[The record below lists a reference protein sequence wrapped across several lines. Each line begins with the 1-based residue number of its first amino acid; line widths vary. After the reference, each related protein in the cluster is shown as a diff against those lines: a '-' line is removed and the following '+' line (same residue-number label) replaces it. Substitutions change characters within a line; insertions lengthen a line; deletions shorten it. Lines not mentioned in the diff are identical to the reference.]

1 MFDYLIF
8 IFKKVIRIIK
18 GRPSFDGI
26 YAYRKYLFEDL
37 NKYYKKEIFKD
48 SRILEIG
55 PKDGEDTQRIL
66 SLNPKE
72 LILFD
77 LPDKSDEIKSW
88 KAIIRKQDKLVIDNF
103 MYLSN
108 EEFNKLGKF
117 DLIYFTGV
125 LYHNPEQLRFLNKL
139 YEKLNLGGILVL
151 ETATIRNPFLRR
163 LNIVQIWHPKTYRD
177 TTTISHL
184 PSKKAVI
191 SWLEMVGFGNIR
203 ISSCYDPENYNVRA
217 NRMALIAE
225 KKKEKSKQVYYKK
238 QIKNSD
244 YFIGGSS

>member
-1 MFDYLIF
+1 MLNYLIY
-8 IFKKVIRIIK
+8 IFKKIARK
-18 GRPSFDGI
+18 LKRQSAFDGM

-37 NKYYKKEIFKD
+37 KELFLNESLEN
-48 SRILEIG
+48 SRVLEIG
-55 PKDGEDTQRIL
+55 PKDGEDTHRIL

-77 LPDKSDEIKSW
+77 LPDKTNEIKDW
-88 KAIIRKQDKLVIDNF
+88 KSLLRKQDKLIIDNF
-103 MYLSN
+103 MYL
-108 EEFNKLGKF
+108 ENKDFRDLGKF

-139 YEKLNLGGILVL
+139 YEKLNSGGILVL
-151 ETATIRNPFLRR
+151 ETATIRNPFIRR
-163 LNIVQIWHPKTYRD
+163 LNIVQIWHPKTYRN

-184 PSKKAVI
+184 PSKKAVT
-191 SWLEMVGFGNIR
+191 SWLEMVGFSNIR
-203 ISSCYDPENYNVRA
+203 ISNCYDKENFNVRA
-217 NRMALIAE
+217 TRLALIAE
-225 KKKEKSKQVYYKK
+225 KKQEKSQKVYYEK

>member
-1 MFDYLIF
+1 MLNYSIF
-8 IFKKVIRIIK
+8 VFKKILRIAK
-18 GRPSFDGI
+18 GKPSFDGM

-37 NKYYKKEIFKD
+37 NKYYKKETFQN

-55 PKDGEDTQRIL
+55 PKDGEDTQRLL
-66 SLNPKE
+66 SFNPKE

-77 LPDKSDEIKSW
+77 LPDKSDEIKNW
-88 KAIIRKQDKLVIDNF
+88 KSLIRKQDKLVIDNF
-103 MYLSN
+103 MYLSK
-108 EEFNKLGKF
+108 EVFNSLGKF

-139 YEKLNLGGILVL
+139 YEKLNMGGVLVL
-151 ETATIRNPFLRR
+151 ETATIRNLFLRK
-163 LNIVQIWHPKTYRD
+163 LNIVQIWYPKTYRN

-191 SWLEMVGFGNIR
+191 SWLEMVGFGSIK
-203 ISSCYDPENYNVRA
+203 ISNCYDEENFNVRA

-225 KKKEKSKQVYYKK
+225 KKKDKLQQVYYKK
-238 QIKNSD
+238 QIENSN
-244 YFIGGSS
+244 YVIGGSS

>member
-1 MFDYLIF
+1 MLNFSIYIL
-8 IFKKVIRIIK
+8 KKIVRRLK
-18 GRPSFDGI
+18 RQSSFDGM

-37 NKYYKKEIFKD
+37 KELLLNESLED
-48 SRILEIG
+48 SRVLEIG
-55 PKDGEDTQRIL
+55 PKDGEDTLRIL

-72 LILFD
+72 IILFD
-77 LPDKSDEIKSW
+77 LPDKAKEIKDW
-88 KAIIRKQDKLVIDNF
+88 ETLLRKQDKLIIDNF
-103 MYLSN
+103 MYLD
-108 EEFNKLGKF
+108 NKDFRDLGKF

-139 YEKLNLGGILVL
+139 FEKLNLGGILVL

-163 LNIVQIWHPKTYRD
+163 LNIVQMWHPKTYRN

-191 SWLEMVGFGNIR
+191 SWLEMVGFSNIR
-203 ISSCYDPENYNVRA
+203 ISDCYDKENFNVRA
-217 NRMALIAE
+217 TRLALFAE
-225 KKKEKSKQVYYKK
+225 KKKEKSQQVYYEK